1 MLPPGVTPPWR
12 STPFWPLPYGVAEGV
27 GYSFRDQEEP
37 FPAVGAPYRCV
48 RTKQTPLR
56 APPCFNFFQSSEDGV
71 ESPSKEPWDILHDDD
86 FGSNLIND
94 AEEVL
99 SEPSLVGFA
108 FPSAGDT
115 EWLARDSRS
124 DAMNDSRHG
133 RPSKD

>member
-1 MLPPGVTPPWR
+1 
-12 STPFWPLPYGVAEGV
+12 
-27 GYSFRDQEEP
+27 
-37 FPAVGAPYRCV
+37 VGAPYRCV

-94 AEEVL
+94 SEEVF

-108 FPSAGDT
+108 FASAGRT
-115 EWLARDSRS
+115 EWLARGTRS
-124 DAMNDSRHG
+124 DAMNDSTPRSAIEGLKIVGHNSWIQG
-133 RPSKD
+133 RVCHTRAEYGRRETFALNVTYGA